1 MKTIL
6 FDDIGSFPLPDGM
19 KKAKMERLIAK
30 RKSEAVTII
39 EDTMQLKLNS
49 GVEIA
54 NYPQF
59 LSMIDQFL
67 KPIMDSKRCEEPFLI
82 REDEARIEELEIL
95 EPFASNYMDKTGER
109 LKVRVCVTGPA
120 ELYRFKFGDRIYE
133 DLLEN
138 LSRSID
144 RFIKRAVEFSPYFD
158 VRTVS
163 LDEPSLGIVPFA
175 DEMVDALNTAAEYAN
190 RAGIDVQI
198 HLHTPIL
205 YDTICKV
212 DNINIIG
219 IESAANP
226 EYLKLIDPDLLKRYG
241 KFLRVGVART
251 DLFRMGAEFNEAH
264 DTNVFQDERDLEKLV
279 DDLISPQIVFENL
292 KNAYEIFGDLIK
304 YAGPDCGLGSWK
316 SQRIASKLLGNVRR
330 GMEEFDLYRT

>member
-1 MKTIL
+1 L

-19 KKAKMERLIAK
+19 KKAKMERLIAQ
-30 RKSEAVTII
+30 RKPEAVTII
-39 EDTMQLKLNS
+39 EDTMQLKLDS

-82 REDEARIEELEIL
+82 GEDEARIEELEIL
-95 EPFASNYMDKTGER
+95 EPFASDYMDKTDER

-120 ELYRFKFGDRIYE
+120 ELYRFKFGDRVYE

-138 LSRSID
+138 LSRSIG
-144 RFIKRAVEFSPYFD
+144 RFIKRALEFSPYFD

-175 DEMVDALNTAAEYAN
+175 DEMIGALNTAAEYAN

-205 YDTICKV
+205 YDKICKV

-226 EYLKLIDPDLLKRYG
+226 EYLKLIDPDLLKSYG

-251 DLFRMGAEFNEAH
+251 DLFKMGAEFNEAH
-264 DTNVFQDERDLEKLV
+264 DTNVFQDKHDLEKLV

-330 GMEEFDLYRT
+330 GMEEFGLYRT